1 MSMSTSS
8 PNRQRILKA
17 FTSLVEAFNAHDLD
31 RIMSTSRRTRSWN
44 CPAVKTQGCAL
55 CREGRCARRAGR
67 TIQGDAGC
75 PLRRGNALRLR

>member
-17 FTSLVEAFNAHDLD
+17 LTSLVEAFNAHDLD
-31 RIMSTSRRTRSWN
+31 RIMSHFTED
-44 CPAVKTQGCAL
+44 AVLELPRGQDPGGAL